1 VVIERLVFRARFG
14 QGDQVAAAFRTWQ
27 EQFTARLGLSAR
39 VMVDLTGAMF
49 TVVVESE
56 YRDMAH
62 VAEIADQLQTL
73 FGEGEFQQ
81 WFNSWQGAVES
92 GSREL
97 YRVVA

>member
-1 VVIERLVFRARFG
+1 MVIERLVFRAKFG
-14 QGDQVAAAFRTWQ
+14 QGDQVAEAFRTWKS
-27 EQFTARLGLSAR
+27 QFASRFGLTAH

-62 VAEIADQLQTL
+62 VAQMADQLTTL
-73 FGEGEFQQ
+73 FGEAEFQQ

-97 YRVVA
+97 YNVVA